1 MRTSLLWMLVLLMLL
16 CGCTAGETPY
26 SINDAQILLEA
37 DLFSGDM
44 GPVDKHIVSQLYG
57 IDEDII
63 QDCICYMAANTASSA
78 DELTI
83 FILTD
88 ENGARLA
95 EKACQKRVENQI
107 EVSRNY
113 APAAVP
119 RLENAVIRRIGNTVL
134 FAVGDPERLRGLF
147 PLQQAEHQ
155 PSGR

>member
-1 MRTSLLWMLVLLMLL
+1 MRTNLFCMLILFMLL
-16 CGCTAGETPY
+16 CGCAAGKTPY
-26 SINDAQILLEA
+26 SIDDAQILLEA

-44 GPVDKHIVSQLYG
+44 GPVDKYIVSQLYG

-63 QDCICYMAANTASSA
+63 QDCICYMASNTASSA

-88 ENGARLA
+88 ENGARSA
-95 EKACQKRVENQI
+95 EEACQKRAANQI

-134 FAVGDPERLRGLF
+134 FAVGDPEWLAKTVDGL
-147 PLQQAEHQ
+147 H
-155 PSGR
+155 

>member
-1 MRTSLLWMLVLLMLL
+1 MRTNLLCMLILFMLL
-16 CGCTAGETPY
+16 CGCTAGKTPY
-26 SINDAQILLEA
+26 SIGDAQILLEA
-37 DLFSGDM
+37 GLFSGDM

-63 QDCICYMAANTASSA
+63 QDCICYMASNTASSA
-78 DELTI
+78 DELTV

-88 ENGARLA
+88 ENGARSA
-95 EKACQKRVENQI
+95 EEACQKRAENQI

-134 FAVGDPERLRGLF
+134 FAVGDPEWLAKTVDGL
-147 PLQQAEHQ
+147 H
-155 PSGR
+155 

>member
-1 MRTSLLWMLVLLMLL
+1 MRTNLLCMLILLMFL
-16 CGCTAGETPY
+16 CGCTVSKTPY
-26 SINDAQILLEA
+26 TISDAQILLDA
-37 DLFSGDM
+37 DLFNGDM

-57 IDEDII
+57 IDEDTIL
-63 QDCICYMAANTASSA
+63 DCICYMASNTASSA

-95 EKACQKRVENQI
+95 EKACQKRAENQI
-107 EVSRNY
+107 ETSRNY

-134 FAVGDPERLRGLF
+134 FAVGDPEWLSKTVDGL
-147 PLQQAEHQ
+147 H
-155 PSGR
+155 